1 MPTKRALR
9 VQSLQEEVSMVRIV
23 PHIWFQDS
31 LAEAGRLY
39 GHVVPGSKITSES
52 SLDGTPSGKVAMAT
66 WFLGGLQVQA
76 LAAPAPFTLNPSF
89 SLLLACEGP
98 TEVDRIHA
106 RLVEGGSELM
116 PLGTYPFSPRY
127 AWVIDRF
134 GLSWQIMDYS
144 GRRLGRRV
152 TPTLMFTG
160 TACGRCE
167 EAMRAYAGL
176 IPGSAV
182 GELDRYG
189 PGMEPNQPEQV
200 KHGGFTLAGTALAA
214 MDSALSYQFSFNEAA
229 SFIAFVETQA
239 ELDGLWAALSADPEA
254 ERCGWLK
261 DRFGLSWQVVPE
273 GLGRIMAS
281 DDDAARSRTRD
292 AFLAMRKLDI
302 AALERAARGD

>member
-1 MPTKRALR
+1 MA
-9 VQSLQEEVSMVRIV
+9 RIV
-23 PHIWFQDS
+23 PHLWFQDS

-39 GHVVPGSKITSES
+39 LDTVPGSRITSES

-66 WFLGGLQVQA
+66 WVLGGLQVQA
-76 LAAPAPFTLNPSF
+76 LAAPAPFALNPSF
-89 SLLLACEGP
+89 SLLLACDGP
-98 TEVDRIHA
+98 TEVNRIHA

-116 PLGTYPFSPRY
+116 SLGTYPFSPRY

-144 GRRLGRRV
+144 GRPFGRRV

-167 EAMRAYAGL
+167 EAIRAYAGL
-176 IPGSAV
+176 ISASVV

-189 PGMEPNQPEQV
+189 LGMEPNQPEYV

-214 MDSALSYQFSFNEAA
+214 MDSALSHQFSFNEAA
-229 SFIAFVETQA
+229 SLVAFVETQA
-239 ELDGLWAALSADPEA
+239 ELDRLWAALSADPEA

-261 DRFGLSWQVVPE
+261 DRFGVSWQVVPE
-273 GLGRIMAS
+273 ALGRIMAS
-281 DDDAARSRTRD
+281 DDDAARNRTRD

-302 AALERAARGD
+302 AELERAARGD